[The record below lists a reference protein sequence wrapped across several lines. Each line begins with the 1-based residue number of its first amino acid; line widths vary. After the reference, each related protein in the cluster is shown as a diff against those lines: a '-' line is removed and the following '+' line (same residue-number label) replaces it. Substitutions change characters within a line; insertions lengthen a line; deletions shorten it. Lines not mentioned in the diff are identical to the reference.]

1 MAESEMMKA
10 AHRWADEFY
19 SHDRFHDE
27 THWNTAVNA
36 YAAGWKARASAED
49 GVLTDESRGL
59 VRALNGTAQTL
70 TDIDCFDEADVC
82 SKAATHIALIAGTK
96 ERLTEAEWE
105 AMQEAIADC
114 CGLVINPGCLRAAV
128 AALSRIRKEGE

>member
-1 MAESEMMKA
+1 MMKA

-49 GVLTDESRGL
+49 RP
-59 VRALNGTAQTL
+59 
-70 TDIDCFDEADVC
+70 
-82 SKAATHIALIAGTK
+82 
-96 ERLTEAEWE
+96 LTEEQEKKVRRAMELIGARNDHLSE
-105 AMQEAIADC
+105 AARE
-114 CGLVINPGCLRAAV
+114 GNINAAWHML